1 MTGWQ
6 TLFDQHLSAL
16 QPVSL
21 VHSMLIPR
29 PTFILCPPPMCL
41 YVYVHVCVYLL
52 EYGAMLQEHTVRCPT
67 HKSTFIHRTWSWLL
81 SCNTSSSLVCLT
93 HCNMLLPTACCSAI
107 HCYQQLCLL
116 NSIQQH
122 LFTAHCL
129 LVTGEIGGTGV
140 APHLQRT
147 DALSCTL
154 AIAHA
159 SYCGWSPGQRAL
171 PWTQWSIRCGFN
183 FQLRRVGFIFLMTF
197 FGQHLRRLMKCQ
209 RSWCTLTS
217 HVHLTLREGGMTC
230 GVEIC
235 K

>member
-1 MTGWQ
+1 MGWGVLPPPPHHLCAMTGWQ

-21 VHSMLIPR
+21 VHSVLIPR

-116 NSIQQH
+116 SSIQQH
-122 LFTAHCL
+122 LLQHTASESQVRLGERGLHHTCRELMWIEPRSEHSAVDPVKYL
-129 LVTGEIGGTGV
+129 LWVQLPVKTGG
-140 APHLQRT
+140 
-147 DALSCTL
+147 
-154 AIAHA
+154 
-159 SYCGWSPGQRAL
+159 
-171 PWTQWSIRCGFN
+171 
-183 FQLRRVGFIFLMTF
+183 IFF
-197 FGQHLRRLMKCQ
+197 
-209 RSWCTLTS
+209 
-217 HVHLTLREGGMTC
+217 
-230 GVEIC
+230 
-235 K
+235 